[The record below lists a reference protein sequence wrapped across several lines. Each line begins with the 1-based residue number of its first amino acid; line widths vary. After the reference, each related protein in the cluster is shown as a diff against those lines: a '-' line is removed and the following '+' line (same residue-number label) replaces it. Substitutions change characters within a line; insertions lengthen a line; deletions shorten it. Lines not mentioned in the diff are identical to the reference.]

1 LGKGG
6 LMQLDRKPLA
16 FLQLPATKGDLYA
29 PPSGSKG
36 LVHTLIFHNTNTTA
50 ELVVLNYHNGTSE
63 HEILNQSV
71 AAGDTL
77 TWNFKGAGDIVEDGG
92 KYTGNTTTAS
102 KVTLKIS
109 GTEETPSAAGSVG
122 GAESNL
128 WAHPSSAHAQD
139 DEFESTTLTGW
150 SVQNL
155 DGPAVGSISYGTVD
169 AYDTT
174 FTSGNAMRINA
185 HTSGRR
191 SWAIIQ
197 TPGSSDEFA
206 LFKAYTLP
214 TNLLMYARM
223 QWAQKVSGFGGAAGD
238 SNFAISFMKATA
250 GVPTVASRIM
260 LHINVTSSGV
270 FRAEYS
276 YYNNSGTRVF
286 KESTDDVDYRG
297 QAIEYVAIHKVG
309 TTYHGWVYT
318 GGNWIWL
325 TTLTEATVGFTP
337 DLVGFCQHQVSSS
350 NIVNPVGTDFI
361 RFVETDKFLF

>member
-1 LGKGG
+1 
-6 LMQLDRKPLA
+6 MQLDRKPLA

-77 TWNFKGAGDIVEDGG
+77 TWDFKGAGDIVEDGG

-102 KVTLKIS
+102 TVTLKIS
-109 GTEETPSAAGSVG
+109 GTEETPSSVSG
-122 GAESNL
+122 GVRGAESNL
-128 WAHPSSAHAQD
+128 WALPTIAHAQD
-139 DEFESTTLTGW
+139 DEFEETTLSGW
-150 SVQNL
+150 AVQNL
-155 DGPAVGSISYGTVD
+155 TAVAVGSISYNTVD

-174 FTSGNAMRINA
+174 FNSGNAMRINA

-214 TNLLMYARM
+214 TNLLMYSRM
-223 QWAQKVSGFGGAAGD
+223 QWTQKASGLGALAGD
-238 SNFAISFMKATA
+238 ADFALAFMTAAT
-250 GVPTVASRIM
+250 GVPTTASRIL
-260 LHINVTSSGV
+260 LHINVTTAGV
-270 FRAEYS
+270 YRAEYS
-276 YYNNSGTRVF
+276 YYTTGGSRTVI
-286 KESTDDVDYRG
+286 KTTDDVDSRG
-297 QAIEYVAIHKVG
+297 QAIEYLAIHKVG
-309 TTYHGWVYT
+309 TTYHGWAGT
-318 GGNWIWL
+318 ASNWIWL
-325 TTLTEATVGFTP
+325 SSVTEATVGFTP
-337 DLVGFCQHQVSSS
+337 DLVGFCQHQVSTTS
-350 NIVNPVGTDFI
+350 IVNPVGADFI
-361 RFVETDKFLF
+361 RFQETDKFLL